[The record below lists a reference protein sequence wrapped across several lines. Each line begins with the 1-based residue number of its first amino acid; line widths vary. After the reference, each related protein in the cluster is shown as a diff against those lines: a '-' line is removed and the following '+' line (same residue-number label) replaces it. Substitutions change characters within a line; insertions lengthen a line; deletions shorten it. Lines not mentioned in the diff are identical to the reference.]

1 MISYRRH
8 RFVASYQV
16 FDAAVILAASFLAS
30 GLVARFGL
38 PAVVGWPLSWK
49 TAVFL
54 LGTLAGFLVVF
65 GSSGLYLS
73 RRLEQER
80 GEARQLLKAT
90 VLGVIWTA
98 ALGTFAGLRQVGWPY
113 LLTFWAL
120 AFVGTVLAR
129 KLARRL
135 LRRAR
140 LRGRNLRHVVI
151 VGSGRRAERLVDKL
165 RSRPELGYHL
175 KGYVDNRVGTRLDG
189 LPYLCSTDDF
199 GRYLVD
205 HVVDEVF
212 ITLPIK
218 SHYEEIRRIL
228 SVCEEQGVLVR
239 IPSDLFDLNL
249 AKTTSADLDGTLILT
264 LYTGSDQHLYHMWA
278 KRTIDVVVSSLLL
291 VLLAPVFLVTA
302 LLIKLTSPGP
312 VFFKQKRMGYNKRI
326 FEIYKFRTM
335 VVDAEKR
342 QAELESKNEV
352 PGPVFKMHRDPRVTH
367 VGRWLRR
374 LSIDELP
381 QLINVL
387 KGDMSLVGPRPLPLR
402 DVSRFD
408 QDWVRRRF
416 SVRPGI
422 TCSWQIS
429 GRSEIP
435 FDQWM
440 RLDLEYI
447 DNWSLGLDLRI
458 LLRTVP
464 AVLRGTGAM

>member
-16 FDAAVILAASFLAS
+16 FDAAVILAASVLAS
-30 GLVARFGL
+30 TATSLLGRATPLQWPPSASGVA
-38 PAVVGWPLSWK
+38 
-49 TAVFL
+49 FL
-54 LGTLAGFLVVF
+54 LSTLVGFLVVF
-65 GSSGLYLS
+65 GSNGLYLS
-73 RRLEQER
+73 RRLEQDH

-90 VLGVIWTA
+90 
-98 ALGTFAGLRQVGWPY
+98 ALGTVWSAALATFLGLSAVGWVY
-113 LLTFWAL
+113 LLSFGGL

-129 KLARRL
+129 KLARRA
-135 LRRAR
+135 LRRVR

-151 VGSGRRAERLVDKL
+151 VGSGRRAERLLAKL
-165 RSRPELGYHL
+165 RSRPDFGYHI
-175 KGYVDNRVGTRLDG
+175 KGYVDNRVGSALDG
-189 LPYLCSTDDF
+189 LPYLCNTSDF

-205 HVVDEVF
+205 NVVDEVF

-218 SHYEEIRRIL
+218 SHYEEIRQIL
-228 SVCEEQGVLVR
+228 AVCEEQGVLVR

-278 KRTIDVVVSSLLL
+278 KRTIDVVVSALLL
-291 VLLAPVFLVTA
+291 ILLAPVFLLAA

-335 VVDAEKR
+335 VVDAERR
-342 QAELESKNEV
+342 QAELEDKNEV
-352 PGPVFKMHRDPRVTH
+352 PGPVFKMQRDPRVTP

-422 TCSWQIS
+422 TCSWQVS

-458 LLRTVP
+458 LLKTVP

>member
-16 FDAAVILAASFLAS
+16 FDAVVILSASVLASVAASMLGIA
-30 GLVARFGL
+30 A
-38 PAVVGWPLSWK
+38 PLSWPPSAK
-49 TAVFL
+49 GLTFL
-54 LGTLAGFLVVF
+54 FGTLAGFLVVF
-65 GSSGLYLS
+65 GSTGLYLS
-73 RRLEQER
+73 RRLEQDH

-90 VLGVIWTA
+90 GLGLIWTA
-98 ALGTFAGLRQVGWPY
+98 ALATFLGLSTVGWAY
-113 LLTFWAL
+113 LLCFGGL

-129 KLARRL
+129 KLARRVL
-135 LRRAR
+135 QRVR

-151 VGSGRRAERLVDKL
+151 VGSGRRAERLLEKL
-165 RSRPELGYHL
+165 RSRPELGYHI
-175 KGYVDNRVGTRLDG
+175 KGYVDNRVGSGLDG
-189 LPYLCSTDDF
+189 LPYLCTTSDF

-205 HVVDEVF
+205 NVVDEVF

-218 SHYEEIRRIL
+218 SHYEEIRQIL

-278 KRTIDVVVSSLLL
+278 KRTMDVVVSAFLL
-291 VLLAPVFLVTA
+291 VLLSPVFLLAA

-342 QAELESKNEV
+342 QAELEDKNEV
-352 PGPVFKMHRDPRVTH
+352 PGPVFKMHRDPRVTP

-447 DNWSLGLDLRI
+447 DNWSLGLDLQI
-458 LLRTVP
+458 LLKTVP